1 MKTLPIISVVI
12 MAITIAVACDS
23 DSEPQPKEIAFTEYS
38 LLGTDCEWIQPE
50 NSNDVELVIIERN
63 EKLNN
68 YIQSPTGKSRPA
80 VDFSKCSLLLAR
92 GVCLYYTCPDR
103 INLNRFSNESY
114 VMTVNLMPSVVS
126 VITPWQTAIIVDKA
140 VIKGNVKLQITAD
153 PQK

>member
-50 NSNDVELVIIERN
+50 NSNDVELVIIDSD

-80 VDFSKCSLLLAR
+80 VDFSKCSLL
-92 GVCLYYTCPDR
+92 P
-103 INLNRFSNESY
+103 FMPEESRLCWT
-114 VMTVNLMPSVVS
+114 MTRPPGLCAWNFPISRC
-126 VITPWQTAIIVDKA
+126 
-140 VIKGNVKLQITAD
+140 
-153 PQK
+153 